1 MSTVHLLNATDEV
14 TFGAAADRYIATQP
28 LAPDDRQGRREHVPV
43 LAHRLG
49 QPAVQARGLANL

>member
-1 MSTVHLLNATDEV
+1 MGTGHRLSTTDEV
-14 TFGAAADRYIATQP
+14 TLGAAADGYLATQP
-28 LAPDDRQGRREHVPV
+28 LASDDRQDRREHVPV